1 MELLVVGAE
10 QLFRA
15 LAVGGRGE
23 QLTPEILERDARDAG
38 EALRHGD
45 VLLRAGRGLEHDGVG
60 EYGRGH
66 KPRHLGRGC
75 DPVLLIHGGYDG
87 VRAADRLISDGD
99 GLAGLD
105 IGEAVVVDYLKYL
118 NLIQPVHG
126 LRGLVVIHEHDALA
140 LRAQQVEAR
149 QRSHNVVVLVQ
160 NRIAAVAALQHQ
172 LAHVVEVIG

>member
-1 MELLVVGAE
+1 MAMSFFVQVGDLNMTVSESMA
-10 QLFRA
+10 A
-15 LAVGGRGE
+15 AIS
-23 QLTPEILERDARDAG
+23 PPSWAR
-38 EALRHGD
+38 
-45 VLLRAGRGLEHDGVG
+45 
-60 EYGRGH
+60 
-66 KPRHLGRGC
+66 C

-87 VRAADRLISDGD
+87 VRLADRLISDGD

-140 LRAQQVEAR
+140 LQAQQVEAR

-172 LAHVVEVIG
+172 LAHVIKVIGQVEADDVSGLADVLDRHRLEDEPTNAPRVERWR